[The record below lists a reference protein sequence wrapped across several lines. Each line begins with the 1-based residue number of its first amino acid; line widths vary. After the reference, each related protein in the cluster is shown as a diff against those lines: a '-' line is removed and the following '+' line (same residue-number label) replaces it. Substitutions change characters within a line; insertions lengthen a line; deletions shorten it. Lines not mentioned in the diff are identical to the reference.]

1 MDLTSQRRLLNKL
14 FVLLSIEG
22 KVIMIR
28 RTMTGGWKVYMH
40 CYSREDAAK
49 KCDALVRQNPNMIKL

>member
-22 KVIMIR
+22 KEIMIR
-28 RTMTGGWKVYMH
+28 RTMSGGWKVYMH
-40 CYSREDAAK
+40 CVNREDAAK

>member
-14 FVLLSIEG
+14 YVLLSIEG
-22 KVIMIR
+22 KEIMIK

-40 CYSREDAAK
+40 CNSREDAAK
-49 KCDALVRQNPNMIKL
+49 KCDALVRKNPNMIKL

>member
-1 MDLTSQRRLLNKL
+1 MDLTSQRRLLSKL

-22 KVIMIR
+22 KEIMIR

-49 KCDALVRQNPNMIKL
+49 KCDALVRQNANMIKL